1 MAKTAEK
8 STLRDANYPSLHC
21 QSDFLRQGVTTIK
34 TIFDIDQ
41 PLRKARE
48 LIDFFLDKNIFE
60 PKSLFDV
67 SEQPIN
73 GYIFRG
79 QARKDWSLLPAAH
92 RTSDALKDFTPQPPY
107 QGDLESGKTK
117 KYLALHVHAE
127 VRAVQLF
134 LEAADRVGIQTPL
147 DYSDLACHQTLL
159 DSLFSDEEAEI
170 DSPFPDQRFLPSVA
184 LAQHHGVPTRLL
196 DWTESPLVAAYF
208 AAEKASALFGSD
220 REAADFSIIGLET
233 YLLRKVNRIQSVSA
247 PRANNSFLRAQ
258 RGVFTVIKDANQFF
272 RKNSRW
278 PSIEDAVSAD
288 RDPGTLYTRPPLIRL
303 SLPAKEADP
312 LLRLLYRLDVSRLTL
327 MPSLNHAA
335 ENLAYKK
342 ALWPTT

>member
-1 MAKTAEK
+1 M
-8 STLRDANYPSLHC
+8 
-21 QSDFLRQGVTTIK
+21 
-34 TIFDIDQ
+34 FDINK
-41 PLRKARE
+41 PLHSARE
-48 LIDFFLDKNIFE
+48 LIDFFLGENILE

-67 SEQPIN
+67 SESFIN

-79 QARKDWSLLPAAH
+79 QAKTNWSLLPTAH
-92 RTSDALKDFTPQPPY
+92 RPSGSLKDFTPQPPY
-107 QGDLESGKTK
+107 QGDLDSGKINN
-117 KYLALHVHAE
+117 YLASHVHAE
-127 VRAVQLF
+127 LRAVQLF

-147 DYSDLACHQTLL
+147 DYSDLARHNDLL
-159 DSLFSDEEAEI
+159 VSLFSANEAEI
-170 DSPFPDQRFLPSVA
+170 DLQFPDQHFLPSVA

-208 AAEKASALFGSD
+208 AAEKASALFDGD
-220 REAADFSIIGLET
+220 RETAEFAIIGLDT
-233 YLLRKVNRIQSVSA
+233 YLLRNVKSIELVSA

-258 RGVFTVIKDANQFF
+258 RGVFTVIKNANQFF
-272 RKNSRW
+272 RENSRW
-278 PSIEDAVSAD
+278 PSMEDAVSAD

-303 SLPAKEADP
+303 ALPATEADS